1 MRTQQARGVGVAA
14 RAVPID
20 VPVADT
26 RSARGVPL
34 LDEGGESVAALRVA
48 GDGHGAVGVYP
59 GCAGV
64 GVDEGTYAEGEV
76 EGVGVRVGAGDP

>member
-1 MRTQQARGVGVAA
+1 M
-14 RAVPID
+14 
-20 VPVADT
+20 
-26 RSARGVPL
+26 
-34 LDEGGESVAALRVA
+34 LDEGGESVADLRVA